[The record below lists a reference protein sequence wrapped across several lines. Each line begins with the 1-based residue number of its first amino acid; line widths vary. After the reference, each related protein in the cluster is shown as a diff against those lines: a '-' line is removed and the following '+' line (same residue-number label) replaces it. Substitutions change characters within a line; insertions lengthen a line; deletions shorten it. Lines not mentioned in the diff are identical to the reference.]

1 MTSHGTVTRIWVLYR
16 LGAEVAELFTKISH
30 LRMPNFAEKC
40 LMFWGCSARNKCVFA
55 FHQCY
60 AVPTVSSYKTGS

>member
-16 LGAEVAELFTKISH
+16 LEAEVAELFTKISH

-40 LMFWGCSARNKCVFA
+40 LMF
-55 FHQCY
+55 
-60 AVPTVSSYKTGS
+60 